1 MRRLLGEPR
10 GAFSTSAAVTGAV
23 RRGSRLTDMHSFLH
37 VLPVLAE
44 VTFNDDPGA
53 VFGGAA
59 GGFFGYV
66 LFVAAVWP
74 FLNKAGQPGWTALI
88 PFVAAFFIVRAAG
101 LSAWWTLLY
110 IVPIA
115 NIVLAIVV
123 ALRLGR
129 AFGHGAVFSVFLL
142 WLLSLIGYFVIS
154 YSSDTYDPA
163 RI

>member
-1 MRRLLGEPR
+1 
-10 GAFSTSAAVTGAV
+10 
-23 RRGSRLTDMHSFLH
+23 MHILSQL
-37 VLPVLAE
+37 LPVVAE
-44 VTFNDDPGA
+44 ISSRDESGV
-53 VFGGAA
+53 VFGGV
-59 GGFFGYV
+59 GGFVGYV

-88 PFVAAFFIVRAAG
+88 PVVAAFFIVRAAG

-110 IVPIA
+110 LVPIA
-115 NIVLAIVV
+115 NVVLAIIV

-154 YSSDTYDPA
+154 YSSDTYRRA

>member
-1 MRRLLGEPR
+1 MHSLLVTLPLLAQASSADDSVSVVAGTGGGLLGY
-10 GAFSTSAAVTGAV
+10 A
-23 RRGSRLTDMHSFLH
+23 
-37 VLPVLAE
+37 
-44 VTFNDDPGA
+44 
-53 VFGGAA
+53 
-59 GGFFGYV
+59 

-115 NIVLAIVV
+115 NIVLSVIV

-142 WLLSLIGYFVIS
+142 WLLSLIGYFIIS
-154 YSSDTYDPA
+154 YSGDTYSTA

>member
-1 MRRLLGEPR
+1 
-10 GAFSTSAAVTGAV
+10 
-23 RRGSRLTDMHSFLH
+23 MHSLLH
-37 VLPVLAE
+37 AMPLLAQMS
-44 VTFNDDPGA
+44 TFDDSG
-53 VFGGAA
+53 VVGGTA
-59 GGFFGYV
+59 GGFVGYV

-115 NIVLAIVV
+115 NIVLSIIV

-129 AFGHGAVFSVFLL
+129 AFGHGGVFSVFLL
-142 WLLSLIGYFVIS
+142 WLLSLIGYFIIS
-154 YSSDTYDPA
+154 YSSDTYSRE

>member
-1 MRRLLGEPR
+1 
-10 GAFSTSAAVTGAV
+10 
-23 RRGSRLTDMHSFLH
+23 MHSIAHL
-37 VLPVLAE
+37 LPLLAQ
-44 VTFNDDPGA
+44 VQTNDTSGA
-53 VFGGAA
+53 MTGGTI
-59 GGFFGYV
+59 GGIVGYI

-110 IVPIA
+110 LVPIA
-115 NIVLAIVV
+115 NIVLAIIM

-129 AFGHGAVFSVFLL
+129 AFGHGGVFSVFLL
-142 WLLSLIGYFVIS
+142 WLLSLIGYFIIS
-154 YSSDTYDPA
+154 YSGDTWDRA

>member
-1 MRRLLGEPR
+1 
-10 GAFSTSAAVTGAV
+10 
-23 RRGSRLTDMHSFLH
+23 MHSLSQL
-37 VLPVLAE
+37 LPVVADVSSRDE
-44 VTFNDDPGA
+44 SGV
-53 VFGGAA
+53 VFGGV
-59 GGFFGYV
+59 GGFVGYV

-74 FLNKAGQPGWTALI
+74 FLNKAGQPGWTALF
-88 PFVAAFFIVRAAG
+88 PVVAAFFIVRAAG

-110 IVPIA
+110 LVPIA
-115 NIVLAIVV
+115 NLVLAIIV

-154 YSSDTYDPA
+154 YSGDTYSRA

>member
-1 MRRLLGEPR
+1 M
-10 GAFSTSAAVTGAV
+10 
-23 RRGSRLTDMHSFLH
+23 LTLAHL
-37 VLPVLAE
+37 LPVLAN
-44 VTFNDDPGA
+44 VQTTDNSGSA
-53 VFGGAA
+53 IGGTI
-59 GGFFGYV
+59 GGIVGYI
-66 LFVAAVWP
+66 LFVVAVWP

-88 PFVAAFFIVRAAG
+88 PIVAAFFIVRAAG

-110 IVPIA
+110 LVPIV
-115 NIVLAIVV
+115 NIVFAIIV

-154 YSSDTYDPA
+154 YSSDTWDRS

>member
-1 MRRLLGEPR
+1 
-10 GAFSTSAAVTGAV
+10 
-23 RRGSRLTDMHSFLH
+23 MHSLLH
-37 VLPVLAE
+37 AMPLLAQMS
-44 VTFNDDPGA
+44 TFDDSG
-53 VFGGAA
+53 VVGGTA
-59 GGFFGYV
+59 GGLVGYV

-115 NIVLAIVV
+115 NIVLSIVV

-129 AFGHGAVFSVFLL
+129 AFGHGRVFSVFLL
-142 WLLSLIGYFVIS
+142 WLLSLIGYFIIS
-154 YSSDTYDPA
+154 YSSDTYSRE

>member
-1 MRRLLGEPR
+1 MNTLAHLVPLLTTVQSADNS
-10 GAFSTSAAVTGAV
+10 GAT
-23 RRGSRLTDMHSFLH
+23 
-37 VLPVLAE
+37 
-44 VTFNDDPGA
+44 
-53 VFGGAA
+53 A
-59 GGFFGYV
+59 GGVGGGIVGYI

-74 FLNKAGQPGWTALI
+74 FLKKAGQPGWTALI

-110 IVPIA
+110 LIPIV
-115 NIVLAIVV
+115 NIVFAIVV

-142 WLLSLIGYFVIS
+142 WLFSLIGYFIIS
-154 YSSDTYDPA
+154 YSGDSWDGR